1 MPLAQVSL
9 WVALASPRPR
19 VSPNFSP
26 KPFQFIAVAEPPG
39 VPPVQVTVRLAP
51 MAAKRVVPV
60 PVEFS
65 ALVLSTVSSVT
76 YSRNRPRPS
85 SSSSIYGQNEF
96 EDEDDDED
104 EQVSVTVFAAT
115 ST

>member
-1 MPLAQVSL
+1 LRSITRHTAEYRAMLAWLRDRRREAGLSMREL
-9 WVALASPRPR
+9 AARMKLPHSWVGKIETGER
-19 VSPNFSP
+19 
-26 KPFQFIAVAEPPG
+26 
-39 VPPVQVTVRLAP
+39 RLD
-51 MAAKRVVPV
+51 
-60 PVEFS
+60 
-65 ALVLSTVSSVT
+65 LVLSTVSSVT